1 MTRTMTHAARFT
13 ARLAMACALALPAI
27 ALARTTQAT
36 PPAKSAAKAA
46 AAIVDF
52 GIYDVEVA
60 GYTKAPE
67 DVAGVRFN
75 ARSIKLIRHDY
86 KILAQPS
93 LVFGLRY
100 RITDASLWGRKLR
113 SVIVFPKMT
122 NPKTGKSAT
131 TLNSTV
137 YGRSTTDVMLF
148 RFDFSWEMA
157 EGLWYF
163 RIYDGNRVVLEKR
176 FKVIVALN

>member
-1 MTRTMTHAARFT
+1 MTRTPRHATRFAAHLT
-13 ARLAMACALALPAI
+13 VACLLALPAA
-27 ALARTTQAT
+27 ALAKTAKPT
-36 PPAKSAAKAA
+36 PPVAGTAKQP

-52 GIYDVEVA
+52 GIYDVVVA
-60 GYTKAPE
+60 GYTKAPA

-75 ARSIKLIRHDY
+75 ARSIKLIRHSH

-131 TLNSTV
+131 VLNSTI
-137 YGRSTTDVMLF
+137 YGRSSTDVMLF

-157 EGLWYF
+157 EGLWFF
-163 RIYDGNRVVLEKR
+163 RIYDGNRVVLEKK
-176 FKVIVALN
+176 FQVIVALN

>member
-1 MTRTMTHAARFT
+1 MTPTMTLAARVT
-13 ARLAMACALALPAI
+13 LACALALPAI
-27 ALARTTQAT
+27 ASAQIAQAT
-36 PPAKSAAKAA
+36 PPAKGAVTAP

-75 ARSIKLIRHDY
+75 ARSIKLIRHSY

-176 FKVIVALN
+176 FRVIVALN